1 MKTMTEVTRRRLMA
15 ALAGSGLVLGVT
27 SSKAFAFSEESPS
40 PRLQFAHDN
49 ACGATS
55 SHKQL
60 VDEVEKTLGDKVS
73 DDEKKAVIAQLTC
86 PVCGC
91 PLAGLF

>member
-1 MKTMTEVTRRRLMA
+1 MTEVTRRRLMA
-15 ALAGSGLVLGVT
+15 TLAGSGLVLGVT
-27 SSKAFAFSEESPS
+27 SSKAFAFSEENPTA
-40 PRLQFAHDN
+40 RLQLAHDN

-91 PLAGLF
+91 PLAGLL